1 MKTLRLVLA
10 LALGWLLFAIPT
22 FAQFRDPI
30 GPYAAPQAE
39 PGSTDAPG
47 ADPSEVQSRGMP
59 PEPQPTGEQE
69 ATSSATGPTTPDE
82 PVPPEEETDIQERG
96 ILPGVI
102 KPGATLQFSAPTPS
116 LTAIRNAI
124 RLTSKSISVNLRI
137 PANLPVTVPVEVEV
151 FYSSP
156 FQSRILKRTYSPAT
170 GLTLSYRE
178 AEGNGEPRKMKVTIT
193 VRELVP
199 NGQVTGLNKEFTL
212 TPLYDVFVTDLRFVM
227 ALRCDSVGK
236 SDISFRW
243 YSPDRQRHEQKFKLG
258 EGETK
263 GITQFSWTRKEIS
276 TRANLVEPMMLFV
289 ESDPSY
295 FPPSY
300 DPVREGPSDIPLV
313 PGPTTKHHFLL
324 KNEKMG
330 PPGLQG
336 AVGGN
341 ACVAEI
347 TYTIIRALMPF
358 D

>member
-1 MKTLRLVLA
+1 MRAITISVARVLLTGSFLGLLTA
-10 LALGWLLFAIPT
+10 SLAFS
-22 FAQFRDPI
+22 D
-30 GPYAAPQAE
+30 
-39 PGSTDAPG
+39 
-47 ADPSEVQSRGMP
+47 
-59 PEPQPTGEQE
+59 EPQTQSTQSGREADTSGTQE
-69 ATSSATGPTTPDE
+69 PASPAIEFTI
-82 PVPPEEETDIQERG
+82 PEESVPLTEAGDVQERG
-96 ILPGVI
+96 VLPGLV
-102 KPGATLQFSAPTPS
+102 KPGPTLQIPAPTPS

-124 RLTSKSISVNLRI
+124 KVTSKSISVNLRI
-137 PANLPVTVPVEVEV
+137 PPNLAVTVPVEVEV

-178 AEGNGEPRKMKVTIT
+178 AEGNGEPRKMKIAIT

-199 NGQVTGLNKEFTL
+199 NGQVTGFNKEFML

-258 EGETK
+258 EGEAK

-276 TRANLVEPMMLFV
+276 TRANLVEPRVLFV
-289 ESDPSY
+289 ESDPSL

-300 DPVREGPSDIPLV
+300 DPVREGPSNIPLV

-358 D
+358 DQF